1 MNEVKLYG
9 KAMFA
14 WLISCY
20 VFIFLVSIILTPS
33 LIPNKMISFN
43 SYELIVMI
51 LSYIGAFYVFKTII
65 SKNVK
70 LEISHNKLNIKY
82 VIIYSIIIMSIGFI
96 GDYIVKFLNDI
107 FKSFGFYFIETNVT
121 DIFSY
126 NNTYEFIIV
135 FIYACVVAPI
145 LEELLFRGYAINL
158 FKKYGKKTAILISAC
173 MFGITHAEFM
183 QILPAIFCGIVL
195 GILYI
200 KTNDIKVCI
209 ACHMI
214 NNIFGII
221 NNYYINLVIIIIS
234 ILLIIFLGRKENLFR
249 VRKDIKKDK
258 FEIKYIFS
266 SIPLMLFILVC
277 IIISLSQL
285 RLV

>member
-20 VFIFLVSIILTPS
+20 VFIFLVSIILTP

-82 VIIYSIIIMSIGFI
+82 VVIYSIIIISIGFI

-145 LEELLFRGYAINL
+145 LEELLLMDLILNL
-158 FKKYGKKTAILISAC
+158 
-173 MFGITHAEFM
+173 
-183 QILPAIFCGIVL
+183 IV
-195 GILYI
+195 
-200 KTNDIKVCI
+200 K
-209 ACHMI
+209 
-214 NNIFGII
+214 
-221 NNYYINLVIIIIS
+221 
-234 ILLIIFLGRKENLFR
+234 
-249 VRKDIKKDK
+249 
-258 FEIKYIFS
+258 
-266 SIPLMLFILVC
+266 
-277 IIISLSQL
+277 
-285 RLV
+285 

>member
-20 VFIFLVSIILTPS
+20 VFIFLVSIILTP
-33 LIPNKMISFN
+33 LIPDKMISFN

-82 VIIYSIIIMSIGFI
+82 VVIYSIIIMSIGFI

-135 FIYACVVAPI
+135 FIYACIVAPI

-173 MFGITHAEFM
+173 TS
-183 QILPAIFCGIVL
+183 
-195 GILYI
+195 
-200 KTNDIKVCI
+200 N
-209 ACHMI
+209 
-214 NNIFGII
+214 
-221 NNYYINLVIIIIS
+221 NLVATSMPLIS
-234 ILLIIFLGRKENLFR
+234 E
-249 VRKDIKKDK
+249 
-258 FEIKYIFS
+258 S
-266 SIPLMLFILVC
+266 SINGSWFI
-277 IIISLSQL
+277 
-285 RLV
+285 

>member
-20 VFIFLVSIILTPS
+20 VFIFLVSIILTP

-82 VIIYSIIIMSIGFI
+82 VVIYSIIIMSIGFI

-126 NNTYEFIIV
+126 NNIYEFIIV
-135 FIYACVVAPI
+135 FIYACVIAPI

-158 FKKYGKKTAILISAC
+158 FKKYGKKIAILISAC

-209 ACHMI
+209 VCHMI

-221 NNYYINLVIIIIS
+221 NNYYINLIIIILS
-234 ILLIIFLGRKENLFR
+234 ILLIIFLSRKENLFR

-258 FEIKYIFS
+258 FEIKYVFS

>member
-1 MNEVKLYG
+1 MNEIKLYG
-9 KAMFA
+9 KAMSA

-20 VFIFLVSIILTPS
+20 VFIFLLSIILTP

-43 SYELIVMI
+43 SYELIIMI

-82 VIIYSIIIMSIGFI
+82 VVIYSIIIMSIGFI
-96 GDYIVKFLNDI
+96 GDYIVKFLNNI

-135 FIYACVVAPI
+135 FIYACVIAPI

-221 NNYYINLVIIIIS
+221 NNYYINLIIIIIS

-258 FEIKYIFS
+258 FEIKYVFS

>member
-1 MNEVKLYG
+1 MNEIKLYG
-9 KAMFA
+9 KAMSA

-20 VFIFLVSIILTPS
+20 VFIFLLSIILTPL
-33 LIPNKMISFN
+33 LIQISFN
-43 SYELIVMI
+43 SYELIIMI
-51 LSYIGAFYVFKTII
+51 LSYIGAFYVFKKII

-82 VIIYSIIIMSIGFI
+82 VVIYSIIIMSIGFI
-96 GDYIVKFLNDI
+96 GDYIVKFLNNI

-135 FIYACVVAPI
+135 FIYACVIAPI

-221 NNYYINLVIIIIS
+221 NNYYINLIIIIIS

-258 FEIKYIFS
+258 FEIKYVFS